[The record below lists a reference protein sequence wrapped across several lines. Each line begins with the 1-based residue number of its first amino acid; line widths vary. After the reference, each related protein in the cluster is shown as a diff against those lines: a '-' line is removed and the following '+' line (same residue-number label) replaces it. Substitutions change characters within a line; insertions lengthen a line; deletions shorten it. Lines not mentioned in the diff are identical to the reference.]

1 LAERIRFQF
10 PWSPT
15 IESVAEGVWLVRGDL
30 KHGMNVYLLQDE
42 GGVTAFDA
50 GTQPMTKAVR
60 QAAEKLGGLKRVV
73 LGHADSDHRGS
84 APYLGA
90 PVYVHPGDL
99 DAARAPGP
107 FRDYW
112 TMDELPVAYVRW
124 LYKHYLHRRWDGG
137 PIEVAGTIDE
147 GERVCG
153 FEVKHFPG
161 HAPGMIGL
169 WRASD
174 GVALVSDT
182 VYLIDSARLA
192 PLPELE
198 LDGVSGHEVT
208 VPNDV
213 FNWDT
218 AAAAESVRK
227 LAALS
232 PRRIFAGHEEVL
244 EGDPEV
250 LKGLLEKA
258 AAETAPAAPAA
269 A

>member
-1 LAERIRFQF
+1 LAERIRFQP

-15 IESVAEGVWLVRGDL
+15 LEKLADGIWVVRGDL
-30 KHGMNVYLLQDE
+30 KRGMNVYLLEDD

-60 QAAEKLGGLKRVV
+60 AAGERLGGLQRVV
-73 LGHADSDHRGS
+73 LGHADSDHRGT
-84 APYLGA
+84 APHLGV
-90 PVYVHPGDL
+90 PVYCHPDDL
-99 DAARAPGP
+99 EAAKAAGP

-112 TMDELPVAYVRW
+112 TMDELEIGWVRW

-137 PIEVAGTIDE
+137 AIDVAGTVDE

-161 HAPGMIGL
+161 HAPGLIGL

-174 GVALVSDT
+174 SLAIVSDT
-182 VYLIDSARLA
+182 VYFVDSARLE

-198 LDGVSGHEVT
+198 RDGVSGHEVT
-208 VPNDV
+208 VPDDV
-213 FNWDT
+213 WNWHT
-218 AAAAESVRK
+218 ATAAESVRK
-227 LAALS
+227 LAALR
-232 PRRIFAGHEEVL
+232 PERVFAGHERAL

-250 LKGLLEKA
+250 IAELLEQA
-258 AAETAPAAPAA
+258 ADAASQGA
-269 A
+269 